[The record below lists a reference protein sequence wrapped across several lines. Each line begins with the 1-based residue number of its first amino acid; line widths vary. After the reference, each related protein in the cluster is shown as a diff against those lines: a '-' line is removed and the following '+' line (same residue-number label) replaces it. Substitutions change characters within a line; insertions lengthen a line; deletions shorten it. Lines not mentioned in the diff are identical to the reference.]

1 MSFRAFQVPFT
12 LLCRL
17 YENAP
22 CSVSNLC
29 ALVCT
34 FGSVK
39 NQQQGRTAMNVIPV
53 ELGVAPTNSA
63 PKRHGFWR
71 GLAHTLEALV
81 AYPSKHAVSETELR
95 RIADDIGR
103 CRRLMFKKSQFHRD
117 ARLGRVPM
125 HHATRAIKARP

>member
-1 MSFRAFQVPFT
+1 MRMRRVPSRIYT
-12 LLCRL
+12 R
-17 YENAP
+17 
-22 CSVSNLC
+22 LC
-29 ALVCT
+29 AH

-53 ELGVAPTNSA
+53 ELSVAPTNSA
-63 PKRHGFWR
+63 PKRRGFWR
-71 GLAHTLEALV
+71 GLALALV
-81 AYPSKHAVSETELR
+81 AYPTKHAVSETGLR
-95 RIADDIGR
+95 HIADDVER